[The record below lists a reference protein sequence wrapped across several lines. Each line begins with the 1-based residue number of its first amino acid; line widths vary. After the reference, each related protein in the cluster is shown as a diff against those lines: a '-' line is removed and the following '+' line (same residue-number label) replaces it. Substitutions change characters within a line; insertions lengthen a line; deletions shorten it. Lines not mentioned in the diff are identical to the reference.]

1 MKKLL
6 LLLLT
11 AFLSFTTLPTTS
23 WATPQEDSLK
33 QDSINKA
40 NATAAATTELPPA
53 TEPVVELT
61 AHQLMKKYF
70 IDGGWQY
77 MAIILVCLIFGLAIA
92 IERVIM
98 LSLASVN
105 SKKLMEK
112 LQTSIA
118 SGDIEGAK
126 NICKTTPGPIAEVL
140 GEGLR
145 RIDDGIDGVEKT
157 IVANASVQT
166 GLLQKGLVWIS
177 LNIAMA
183 PMLGFFGT
191 VVGMIFAF
199 DAIEAAGDIRPSD
212 VAGGIKVALL
222 TTVLGL
228 VVAMILQVFYNYIT
242 SKVDGII
249 NDMEDAT
256 ISLIDILIDN
266 GHAQP
271 KGDK

>member
-6 LLLLT
+6 LLLFT
-11 AFLSFTTLPTTS
+11 AFLSLVATPTTVKADSTNLTTPDTTMTSTTDELPTT
-23 WATPQEDSLK
+23 TPAQET
-33 QDSINKA
+33 NY
-40 NATAAATTELPPA
+40 
-53 TEPVVELT
+53 T
-61 AHQLMKKYF
+61 AHQMMKKYF

-77 MAIILVCLIFGLAIA
+77 MAVILICLIFGLAIA
-92 IERVIM
+92 IERVIT
-98 LSLASVN
+98 LGLASVN
-105 SKKLMEK
+105 TKKFLGNLEGLIK
-112 LQTSIA
+112 
-118 SGDIEGAK
+118 SGDIEGAR
-126 NICKTTPGPIAEVL
+126 NLCKVTPGPTAEVL
-140 GEGLR
+140 GEGLK
-145 RIDDGIDGVEKT
+145 RINDGVDGVEKT

-166 GLLQKGLVWIS
+166 GLLEKGLVWIS
-177 LNIAMA
+177 LNIALA

-242 SKVDGII
+242 AKIDSIV

-256 ISLIDILIDN
+256 IGLIDILIDN
-266 GHAQP
+266 GHARP
-271 KGDK
+271 KE